1 MTKIFIS
8 AGEASGDLHAAAI
21 TKALLKLSPQA
32 QVFGMGGAALRAAG
46 GEVLFDI
53 KEHSVMGTVEV
64 LRKLPALFR
73 LRDAFKKVM
82 LERRPDVFVTVDYP
96 EFNMRIARLAK
107 QLHIPV
113 LSYIPPSAWAWR
125 KGRARDVAAL
135 VNKVACIYPFEYTV
149 YKEAGADVE
158 FVGNPL
164 VDIVKTHLP
173 RAVAEAKAGKQA
185 GKPLVLLLPGSRFKE
200 ITNVLPVMLEAVK
213 LLHEQRPDAI
223 FVLQKAPTIASD
235 LLDAQLAAAGT
246 AVKIVEGDNYDVM
259 NVADVALAT
268 SGTVTLEA
276 ALCGLPAVICYKASA
291 LTVALGRLLIKT
303 KYIGLPNILAG
314 REILP
319 ELIQQDMTA
328 EKMAAAA
335 LHFLEPQAY
344 KDIRQELQA
353 VVAKLGAPGAV
364 ERVATLIL
372 KLAGEAK

>member
-21 TKALLKLSPQA
+21 TKAVHKLCPDA

-53 KEHSVMGTVEV
+53 KDYSVMGTVEV
-64 LRKLPALFR
+64 IRKLPQLFK
-73 LRDAFKKVM
+73 LRAAFKTVM
-82 LERRPDVFVTVDYP
+82 EERRPDCFVTVDYP
-96 EFNMRIARLAK
+96 EFNMRIAKVAK
-107 QLHIPV
+107 ALYIPI

-125 KGRARDVAAL
+125 KGRAKDVAAL
-135 VNKVACIYPFEYTV
+135 VDKVACIYPFAYEV

-164 VDIVKTHLP
+164 LDIVKTKLS
-173 RAVAEAKAGKQA
+173 RAEAEQKAGKRS
-185 GKPLVLLLPGSRFKE
+185 GHELVLLLPGSRLKE
-200 ITNVLPVMLEAVK
+200 ITNVLPLMLKAAK
-213 LLHEQRPDAI
+213 LLKTQKPTVDFI
-223 FVLQKAPTIASD
+223 LQKAPTIDAA
-235 LLDAQLAAAGT
+235 LLENLVRQSGLE
-246 AVKIVEGDNYDVM
+246 VRLLEGDNYDM
-259 NVADVALAT
+259 MSVADVALAT

-276 ALCGLPAVICYKASA
+276 AICGLPAVICYKASA
-291 LTVALGRLLIKT
+291 LTVALGRMLIKT

-319 ELIQQDMTA
+319 ELIQKDLTA
-328 EKMAAAA
+328 DKMAAAV
-335 LHFLEPQAY
+335 LHFLQPEIYTA
-344 KDIRQELQA
+344 IRQELHR

-364 ERVATLIL
+364 ERVAALIL